1 MDIVIIDGL
10 SFALPLFIMAIGGIY
25 CEKSGVTMLAVE
37 GLQGFGAF
45 IGAFVAVAIAGNFA
59 GDSPAPFYIAMVMAA
74 VGGSLFALIHAMLCL
89 EVQGQ
94 SGYQWCGSQYSGH
107 GADRIF
113 NEAVQQS
120 GIWCYVR

>member
-45 IGAFVAVAIAGNFA
+45 IGAFVAVAIAGNFS
-59 GDSPAPFYIAMVMAA
+59 GDSPVPFLHCHDH
-74 VGGSLFALIHAMLCL
+74 GGSRRKYFCPDPCAVVP
-89 EVQGQ
+89 EV
-94 SGYQWCGSQYSGH
+94 
-107 GADRIF
+107 
-113 NEAVQQS
+113 
-120 GIWCYVR
+120 

>member
-59 GDSPAPFYIAMVMAA
+59 GDSLAPFYIAMVMAA
-74 VGGSLFALIHAMLCL
+74 GRKSVCTDSCHVMS

>member
-59 GDSPAPFYIAMVMAA
+59 GGRKSVCTDPCPVM
-74 VGGSLFALIHAMLCL
+74 S

>member
-45 IGAFVAVAIAGNFA
+45 IGSCHCMEFLWRFSGTFLHCHDH
-59 GDSPAPFYIAMVMAA
+59 GGSRRKYFCPDPCAA
-74 VGGSLFALIHAMLCL
+74 VP
-89 EVQGQ
+89 EV
-94 SGYQWCGSQYSGH
+94 
-107 GADRIF
+107 
-113 NEAVQQS
+113 
-120 GIWCYVR
+120 

>member
-59 GDSPAPFYIAMVMAA
+59 GDSPAPFYIAMVM
-74 VGGSLFALIHAMLCL
+74 S